1 MAARPA
7 FVLTAP
13 TVPVFVIAVVLA
25 LAALIAHFGG
35 VAIPWVSGHV
45 VETLTA
51 AFAVLTAGV
60 VFRGL

>member
-1 MAARPA
+1 MAARSA
-7 FVLTAP
+7 FQLSAP
-13 TVPVFVIAVVLA
+13 TVPVFAIALVLA
-25 LAALIAHFGG
+25 LVALLAHFGG

>member
-1 MAARPA
+1 MAARST
-7 FVLTAP
+7 FQLTAP
-13 TVPVFVIAVVLA
+13 TVPLFVIAVVLA

-35 VAIPWVSGHV
+35 VTIPVVSAYV

-51 AFAVLTAGV
+51 AFAVLTVGV

>member
-1 MAARPA
+1 MAARAA
-7 FVLTAP
+7 FQLTAP

-51 AFAVLTAGV
+51 AFAVLTVGV